1 MKESVLKIK
10 SELFADRIVK
20 LFKYLQTNH
29 SEFVLSKQILRS
41 GTSIGANVSEAAFAA
56 SKKDFLAK
64 MMIATKEYNE
74 TVFWLQRLKNANYLS
89 DEQFR
94 SIHDDCLELGRLLMA
109 TTRTTKASMTPDQ

>member
-10 SELFADRIVK
+10 SELFADRIIR
-20 LFKYLQTNH
+20 LFKYLQTTH

-64 MMIATKEYNE
+64 MIIATKEYNE
-74 TVFWLQRLKNANYLS
+74 TIFWLQRLKNAHYLS
-89 DEQFR
+89 DEQFT
-94 SIHDDCLELGRLLMA
+94 SIHNDCLELGRLLMA
-109 TTRTTKASMTPDQ
+109 TTRTTKASILSDK